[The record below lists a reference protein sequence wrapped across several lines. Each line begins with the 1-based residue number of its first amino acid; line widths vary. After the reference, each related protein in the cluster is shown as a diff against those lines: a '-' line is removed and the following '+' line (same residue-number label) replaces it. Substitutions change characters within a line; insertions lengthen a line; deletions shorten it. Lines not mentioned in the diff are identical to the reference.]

1 MSCSIRGI
9 ITVLLMLLV
18 TFPAVSLTPLA
29 AERVFYPELRT
40 PPGTNAAEALFTFE
54 QILLNRGFR
63 VTRHVFQDAQAALI
77 MEIIEN
83 ETPRN
88 KQHARG
94 PRYIFE
100 FEVSPELRGEMIL
113 CCDSQSGTLV
123 FEAARF
129 EERYG
134 GSGGT
139 SYFERITGE
148 LLEGVIRDIEGRLK

>member
-1 MSCSIRGI
+1 MSCSIRRI
-9 ITVLLMLLV
+9 ITVLLMLLI
-18 TFPAVSLTPLA
+18 TFPAISFTPLA

-40 PPGTNAAEALFTFE
+40 PPGTGAGEALFIFE

-63 VTRHVFQDAQAALI
+63 VTRHVYQDAQTALI
-77 MEIIEN
+77 TEIMEN

-88 KQHARG
+88 KQHTAG

-100 FEVSPELRGEMIL
+100 FEVSPKLMGEMIL
-113 CCDSQSGTLV
+113 CYDGQSGVLV

-134 GSGGT
+134 ESGYA
-139 SYFERITGE
+139 SSFERMTDE